1 MKRWKFTAAN
11 LFQGRWGL
19 LWGPLLILPTAGV
32 YALLIYGI
40 IHGDPAA
47 VPSLIAV
54 LSVILALL
62 LIIWTVAF
70 LMLHAKTDEEREKIA
85 NAAPVEWLP
94 LPKSDLYRL
103 QSTQSGIKNGALI
116 VIGVFGFAFLL
127 HGISDGFTPALLY
140 AALFLGGIAA
150 VGFTVYYF
158 IWRFWHSIDESAEV
172 AEIPVDH
179 CFSRTHTT
187 KTGKYTDYYQVCY
200 LPDGRYVFNIGEY
213 KLKCVRIVRFCGRMR
228 LLPPQQ

>member
-19 LWGPLLILPTAGV
+19 LWGPLLILPTAAV
-32 YALLIYGI
+32 YAMLIAGM
-40 IHGDPAA
+40 IHGDP
-47 VPSLIAV
+47 VRVSPLISI
-54 LSVILALL
+54 LSVILLLL
-62 LIIWTVAF
+62 LIIWVTAF
-70 LMLHAKTDEEREKIA
+70 LVLHTKTDEEREKIA

-103 QSTQSGIKNGALI
+103 QHKKSGIKTGVLI
-116 VIGVFGFAFLL
+116 TAGIF
-127 HGISDGFTPALLY
+127 GISLLFHGLCEGFTSSLLY
-140 AALFLGGIAA
+140 AALFLVGIA
-150 VGFTVYYF
+150 VICFTVYYF
-158 IWRFWHSIDESAEV
+158 YWRFWHSIDESAEV

-228 LLPPQQ
+228 LLPPQI

>member
-103 QSTQSGIKNGALI
+103 QHKKSGIKTGVLI
-116 VIGVFGFAFLL
+116 TAGIF
-127 HGISDGFTPALLY
+127 GISLLFHGLCEGFTSSLLY
-140 AALFLGGIAA
+140 AALFLVGIA
-150 VGFTVYYF
+150 VICFTVYYF
-158 IWRFWHSIDESAEV
+158 HWRFWHSIDESAEV
-172 AEIPVDH
+172 AELPVDH

-200 LPDGRYVFNIGEY
+200 LPDGRYVIQIDREQAQT
-213 KLKCVRIVRFCGRMR
+213 VTVVRFRGRFR
-228 LLPPQQ
+228 ILSP